1 MFWAYDFS
9 SEKRQIT
16 GKLNLLGSKQFYDK
30 CCPQMVCE
38 RWRKIIQHFETV
50 SVQVEDGKAILLNQ
64 I

>member
-9 SEKRQIT
+9 SGKIQIT

-30 CCPQMVCE
+30 CCPQMVGK
-38 RWRKIIQHFETV
+38 RWQKIILHFETV
-50 SVQVEDGKAILLNQ
+50 SVHVEDRKAISLIQ